1 MTGRVMEHKEETVG
15 PVDTLI
21 LFGGGMSVVDFALE
35 AKKQGLKTC
44 VFAAPRHLRESFRE
58 EQNLRLEEIL
68 RKEGIPFFSSADI
81 NTSPA
86 LGKVITGRT
95 LGLGLGEVYVFSK
108 ATIDLFRGRL
118 FDFMVIHLPRYRGG
132 AHFTWQILRNDRIGC
147 WNIQRINEEMVPGVF
162 DSGEILKS
170 REYRIP
176 PSARIPDDY
185 FKAAR
190 HEARSLFVEFL
201 AEVQAGK
208 SFTPT
213 ALQEQFRT
221 YFPRL
226 YTLRHGFINWAWTG
240 REIERFVCAFDDP
253 YPGASTF
260 VGGRRV
266 FLKSCQFDDTD
277 GPFHPFMAGLI
288 YRIEGSAVFVAV
300 NNGSLIVRRVTDEHG
315 ADLASRLHPGQRLY
329 TPVSFLE
336 DAMQFDAEYDANG
349 LTVR

>member
-1 MTGRVMEHKEETVG
+1 MTGRTMEHKKETIG
-15 PVDTLI
+15 PVDTII
-21 LFGGGMSVVDFALE
+21 LFGGGMSVVDFARE
-35 AKKQGLKTC
+35 AKKQGLRTC
-44 VFAAPRHLRESFRE
+44 VFAAPRHLSESFRE
-58 EQNLRLEEIL
+58 EHNATLQEIL
-68 RKEGIPFFSSADI
+68 EKGGILCYSSGDI
-81 NTSPA
+81 NRSPD
-86 LGKVITGRT
+86 LRKVVTGHT

-108 ATIDLFRGRL
+108 ETIDLFRGRL
-118 FDFMVIHLPRYRGG
+118 FDFMVIHLPQYRGG

-170 REYRIP
+170 REYIIP

-190 HEARSLFVEFL
+190 SEAKNLFIEFL
-201 AEVQAGK
+201 AEVQADA

-213 ALQEQFRT
+213 ALQEQFRS

-240 REIERFVCAFDDP
+240 GEIERFICAFDNP

-260 VGGRRV
+260 VAGRRV
-266 FLKSCQFDDTD
+266 FLKSCQLHDTD
-277 GPFHPFMAGLI
+277 GTFHPFMAGLI
-288 YRIEGSAVFVAV
+288 YRIEGSAIFVAV
-300 NNGSLIVRRVTDEHG
+300 NNGSLVVRSITDEHG
-315 ADLASRLHPGQRLY
+315 ADLSSSLKPGQRFY
-329 TPVSFLE
+329 TPASLLE

-349 LTVR
+349 LTGR